1 MGLAGLPN
9 VDSVDRIAIC
19 PGRAGNGGRQ
29 GTAPELHTG
38 DRTNPAEQVSDS
50 FEQCPTHQ
58 HVSFGEKHCGL
69 AVDEEV
75 ALFAGAEDKLAAAKT
90 TFAKKVEQSIH
101 GPVPPRPGR
110 SCNRE
115 LRPGACPSG
124 VGLSFV
130 VGSRAPR
137 LSSEDTLPKP
147 DAPLR
152 GMDDLL
158 VLFHDAEK
166 PRERWRIG
174 TEAERIAVRKTDGV
188 HLPYE
193 GTVSVVA
200 IFEQL
205 IAEHGWEPVRETETG
220 PIIALR
226 REDASVTLEPGSQ
239 IELSGAPYRTVHDG
253 KAESDAHW
261 ADLQPVIDDLGLIWL
276 GLGCHPFASVEQ
288 LGWVPK
294 MRYAVM
300 REYMPTRGTMAGDMM
315 TKTCTVQA
323 NLDYASEED
332 AMRKLRASLRAQPIV
347 TAMFANS
354 PWADGRRSGYRS
366 TRALAWLHMDPD
378 RSGLLPFAW
387 KDHPTYLEYI
397 DWALDVPMFLV
408 KRHGKAYYNTGQTFR
423 SFMDEGFEGIRANYE
438 DWVVHL
444 STLFPEVRL
453 KNTLECRGA
462 DVQRPDMLFA
472 LPALWKGLLYD
483 DDSFRGLESLVDRWS
498 FPEVQRQRDALAR
511 HGVRTKFMNREAI
524 DWAGEVL
531 ELAEAGL
538 RRIGD
543 LNEAGEDETVLLRPL
558 RAFLEASQCPADAL
572 LEQVDADRPSRD
584 AVIGVAGL

>member
-1 MGLAGLPN
+1 M
-9 VDSVDRIAIC
+9 
-19 PGRAGNGGRQ
+19 
-29 GTAPELHTG
+29 
-38 DRTNPAEQVSDS
+38 
-50 FEQCPTHQ
+50 
-58 HVSFGEKHCGL
+58 
-69 AVDEEV
+69 
-75 ALFAGAEDKLAAAKT
+75 
-90 TFAKKVEQSIH
+90 
-101 GPVPPRPGR
+101 
-110 SCNRE
+110 
-115 LRPGACPSG
+115 
-124 VGLSFV
+124 
-130 VGSRAPR
+130 
-137 LSSEDTLPKP
+137 PKP
-147 DAPLR
+147 DAPLG

-174 TEAERIAVRKTDGV
+174 TEAERIAVQKANGA

-193 GTVSVVA
+193 GPVSVVT
-200 IFEQL
+200 IFQQL
-205 IAEHGWEPVRETETG
+205 IADHGWDAVRETETG

-226 REDASVTLEPGSQ
+226 RGDASVTLEPGSQ

-253 KAESDAHW
+253 KAESDLHW
-261 ADLQPVIDDLGLIWL
+261 ADLQPVIDGLGLVWL

-294 MRYAVM
+294 MRYDVM
-300 REYMPTRGTMAGDMM
+300 RKYMPTRGAMAGDMM

-332 AMRKLRASLRAQPIV
+332 AMRKVRVSLRAQPIV

-354 PWADGRRSGYRS
+354 PWEGGRRSGYRS
-366 TRALAWLHMDPD
+366 YRALTWLHMDPD

-387 KDHPTYLEYI
+387 KDRTSYREYV

-408 KRHGKAYYNTGQTFR
+408 KRDGKAHYNTGQTFR
-423 SFMDEGFEGIRANYE
+423 SFMQDGFQGIKAIYG

-444 STLFPEVRL
+444 STLFPEARL

-483 DDSFRGLESLVDRWS
+483 DDSFRGLEGLVDSWS
-498 FPEVQRQRDALAR
+498 FPEVERQRDALAR
-511 HGVRTKFMNREAI
+511 RGVRAKFMNREAV

-531 ELAEAGL
+531 ELAESGL

-543 LNEAGEDETVLLRPL
+543 LNDAGEDESVLLRPL
-558 RAFLEASQCPADAL
+558 RALLEASQCPADVL
-572 LEQVDADRPSRD
+572 LDQMGDERPARD
-584 AVIGVAGL
+584 AVIRVAGL

>member
-1 MGLAGLPN
+1 
-9 VDSVDRIAIC
+9 
-19 PGRAGNGGRQ
+19 
-29 GTAPELHTG
+29 
-38 DRTNPAEQVSDS
+38 
-50 FEQCPTHQ
+50 
-58 HVSFGEKHCGL
+58 
-69 AVDEEV
+69 
-75 ALFAGAEDKLAAAKT
+75 
-90 TFAKKVEQSIH
+90 
-101 GPVPPRPGR
+101 
-110 SCNRE
+110 
-115 LRPGACPSG
+115 
-124 VGLSFV
+124 
-130 VGSRAPR
+130 
-137 LSSEDTLPKP
+137 
-147 DAPLR
+147 
-152 GMDDLL
+152 MDDLL

-166 PRERWRIG
+166 PRARWRVG
-174 TEAERIAVRKTDGV
+174 TEAERIAVRKADGA
-188 HLPYE
+188 HLRYD
-193 GTVSVVA
+193 GDVSVVA
-200 IFEQL
+200 IFDQL
-205 IAEHGWEPVRETETG
+205 IDKHGWEPERETEAG

-261 ADLQPVIDDLGLIWL
+261 ADLQPVIDDLGLVWL
-276 GLGCHPFASVEQ
+276 GLGCQPFASVDE

-294 MRYAVM
+294 MRYDVM
-300 REYMPTRGTMAGDMM
+300 REYMPTRGSMAGDMM

-332 AMRKLRASLRAQPIV
+332 AMRKLRVGLRVQPIV

-354 PWADGRRSGYRS
+354 PWDGGNRSGYRS
-366 TRALAWLHMDPD
+366 YRALTWLHMDPD

-387 KDHPTYLEYI
+387 KDHSSYVEYV

-408 KRHGKAYYNTGQTFR
+408 KRNRKAFYNTGQTFR
-423 SFMDEGFEGIRANYE
+423 SFMEEGFQGIRANYG

-453 KNTLECRGA
+453 KNTLEYRGA

-483 DDSFRGLESLVDRWS
+483 DDSLRALEGLVDSWS
-498 FPEVQRQRDALAR
+498 FPEVERQRDTLAR
-511 HGVRTKFMNREAI
+511 YGVQTKFMNRDAV

-543 LNEAGEDETVLLRPL
+543 MNEAGQDETVLLRRL
-558 RAFLEASQCPADAL
+558 RSLLEISQCPADVL
-572 LEQVDADRPSRD
+572 LEQVDAERPSRE
-584 AVIGVAGL
+584 AVIRVAGL

>member
-1 MGLAGLPN
+1 
-9 VDSVDRIAIC
+9 
-19 PGRAGNGGRQ
+19 
-29 GTAPELHTG
+29 
-38 DRTNPAEQVSDS
+38 
-50 FEQCPTHQ
+50 
-58 HVSFGEKHCGL
+58 
-69 AVDEEV
+69 
-75 ALFAGAEDKLAAAKT
+75 
-90 TFAKKVEQSIH
+90 
-101 GPVPPRPGR
+101 
-110 SCNRE
+110 
-115 LRPGACPSG
+115 
-124 VGLSFV
+124 
-130 VGSRAPR
+130 
-137 LSSEDTLPKP
+137 
-147 DAPLR
+147 
-152 GMDDLL
+152 MDDLL
-158 VLFHDAEK
+158 VLFHDAET
-166 PRERWRIG
+166 PRARWRIG
-174 TEAERIAVRKTDGV
+174 TEAERIAVQKADGA

-193 GTVSVVA
+193 GSVSVVA

-205 IAEHGWEPVRETETG
+205 IADHGWDAVRETETG

-226 REDASVTLEPGSQ
+226 RGDASVTLEPGSQ

-253 KAESDAHW
+253 KAESDLHW
-261 ADLQPVIDDLGLIWL
+261 ADLQPVIDDLGLVWL

-294 MRYAVM
+294 MRYGVM
-300 REYMPTRGTMAGDMM
+300 REYMPTRGAMAGDMM

-332 AMRKLRASLRAQPIV
+332 AMRKLRVSLRAQPIV

-354 PWADGRRSGYRS
+354 PWEGGKRSGYRS
-366 TRALAWLHMDPD
+366 YRALAWLHMDPD

-387 KDHPTYLEYI
+387 KDQSSYLEYV

-408 KRHGKAYYNTGQTFR
+408 KRNGKAHYNTGQTFR
-423 SFMDEGFEGIRANYE
+423 SFMQEGFQGIRATYG

-483 DDSFRGLESLVDRWS
+483 DDSFRGLESLVDSWS
-498 FPEVQRQRDALAR
+498 FREVERQRDALAR
-511 HGVRTKFMNREAI
+511 LGVRTKFMNREAV

-531 ELAEAGL
+531 ELAESGL

-543 LNEAGEDETVLLRPL
+543 VNDLGEDESVLLRPL
-558 RAFLEASQCPADAL
+558 RALLEASQCPADVL
-572 LEQVDADRPSRD
+572 LEQVRDDRPSRD
-584 AVIGVAGL
+584 AVIRVAGL